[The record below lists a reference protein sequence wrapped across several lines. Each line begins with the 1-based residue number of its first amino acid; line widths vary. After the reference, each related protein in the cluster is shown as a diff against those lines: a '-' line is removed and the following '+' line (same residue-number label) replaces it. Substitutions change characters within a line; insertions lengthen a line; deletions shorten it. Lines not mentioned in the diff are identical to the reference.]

1 MARLPNVNL
10 ARLLRLIELFP
21 RQLVAMAPASNSVH
35 GRPDGVLPLAAAR
48 LACIL
53 ILATTLRQRTK
64 SSGRR
69 PAQREN
75 HLSAD
80 RHTAAFQPVNDNPHQ
95 KERQSARVP
104 LET

>member
-1 MARLPNVNL
+1 MAVLHPMVARLRNVNL
-10 ARLLRLIELFP
+10 ARLSRLIELFFR
-21 RQLVAMAPASNSVH
+21 RQLAAMAPASNSGH
-35 GRPDGVLPLAAAR
+35 GRPDGVLPLGAAR

-75 HLSAD
+75 HLSLI
-80 RHTAAFQPVNDNPHQ
+80 TAQPHFA
-95 KERQSARVP
+95 AR
-104 LET
+104 